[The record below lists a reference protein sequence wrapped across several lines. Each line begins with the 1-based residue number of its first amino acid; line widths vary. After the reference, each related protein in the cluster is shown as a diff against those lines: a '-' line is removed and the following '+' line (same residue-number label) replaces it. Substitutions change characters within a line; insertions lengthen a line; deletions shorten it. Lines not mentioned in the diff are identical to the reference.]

1 LHLFSSLK
9 PNYTVES
16 RWIGTAKV
24 GTLARGSTLGTASEK
39 TFQLPGFLWS
49 TPPRPDA
56 EDFAVEYPMSVSRV
70 LPRVDKIASS
80 LKSRSLGRQKLTPL
94 PALGV
99 DGSVPWVL
107 PRRKSSDCPDFF
119 SCFWLTPPRPDAEA
133 LSVKSGTFASL
144 DDFLEIF
151 PRLI

>member
-1 LHLFSSLK
+1 LFSSLK

-24 GTLARGSTLGTASEK
+24 GTLARIGPGVSTLGTASVK

-56 EDFAVEYPMSVSRV
+56 EDYAVVCVAGTTPGK
-70 LPRVDKIASS
+70 VDKIASS

-107 PRRKSSDCPDFF
+107 PRRKSSDCLDFF

-144 DDFLEIF
+144 DDFLETF

>member
-24 GTLARGSTLGTASEK
+24 GTLARIGPGVSTLGTASVK

-56 EDFAVEYPMSVSRV
+56 EDFAVVCV
-70 LPRVDKIASS
+70 TGTTLGKVDKIASS

-99 DGSVPWVL
+99 DGSVL
-107 PRRKSSDCPDFF
+107 PRRKSFDCPDFF